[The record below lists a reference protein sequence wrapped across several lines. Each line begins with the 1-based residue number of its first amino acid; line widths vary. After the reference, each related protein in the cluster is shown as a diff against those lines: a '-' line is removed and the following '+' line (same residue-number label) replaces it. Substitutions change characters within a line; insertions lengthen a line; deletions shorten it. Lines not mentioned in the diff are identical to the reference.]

1 MAAFQ
6 DDDIGVVFPTR
17 FGTPSGSAN
26 ERVMLEEVDG
36 AGGIRT
42 RLRAHVDGSVT
53 MLRTHDGMPRFVR
66 DGMTSLLSN
75 RRGFIAQ
82 KQTENF
88 GTRFDP
94 YELEVLTSRY
104 QPTYVRY
111 AVQPFDSQ
119 YNVDSDDTTHWHD
132 VVSFNGN
139 QVLVNAIGKLP
150 PFANLPDVPTGAI
163 PHLLKTGEDGNQYG
177 RSDERRVFAVG
188 RETVKSWGG
197 ENGSFEV
204 LFPITPRAEDK
215 AMVLGPAINHAANT
229 AVLGQL
235 YFTGMS
241 ATDVSGGWYFTQRQ
255 VSMMLAAPYLI
266 GVHGTADVEMPRA
279 PMEAAGAS
287 TGTGDF
293 DETFPATQV
302 MLTASAYLA
311 QDNEY
316 TDTSL
321 GATVVKWIWNGT
333 WSHTIDGYQH
343 ANYSRYTYSGTESA
357 TVTQSGKSVVYSAS
371 NSKIWD
377 ARSEYPV
384 YSEQT
389 FPVDGANHVDSI
401 TSAMMD
407 VSLDY
412 GSLIWGVNGTIGQ
425 STRGQFS
432 RYIAGGEPSPR
443 VVAERNYQV
452 QDGEFSV
459 VVGSTRLMYVK
470 FEKNYSYGQKA
481 DLAPNEDYYD
491 IYIGEE
497 SYAGPSGMG
506 QSGRVELNYRVYA
519 PSDQIGVRDFYKQ
532 NPTPPPN
539 QLPEV
544 VAEIEQ
550 FRTDLRD
557 EFIGQTYYDC
567 ETASGIF
574 SRPFGPSS
582 FHHATLNPSVTTTI
596 SSLTV
601 ETTDFLLFDETNGV
615 YVRVKGHLSG
625 SGTSL
630 NLSVLLEVETRHHTN
645 SITLISRSYTVS
657 TLLPEVDLDDDGL
670 FRGVPSPQIRAMFA
684 PLHQE
689 QGSFRGAHYVTAA
702 EESAGALPFH
712 GFNLVLRLMM
722 YDSFGT
728 INRDNDAQSEINF
741 VPGNLL
747 EMLYAFV
754 FSQEYGVGNIYTDE
768 MSGERYPV
776 LFLDRFG
783 DLSATLFNVPVRVH
797 IRDGAVHDWLDA
809 LGHPYIDDTT
819 TELYRT

>member
-1 MAAFQ
+1 MTLPTFDGEKDKTLGRGMLAAVEGP
-6 DDDIGVVFPTR
+6 D
-17 FGTPSGSAN
+17 
-26 ERVMLEEVDG
+26 
-36 AGGIRT
+36 GIRT
-42 RLRAHVDGSVT
+42 RISSNAFGSKT
-53 MLRTHDGMPRFVR
+53 MLRTRNGMPEFTTVR
-66 DGMTSLLSN
+66 AQEGSDTS
-75 RRGFIAQ
+75 RRGFVAYVR
-82 KQTENF
+82 
-88 GTRFDP
+88 GSRYGALFDP
-94 YELEVLTSRY
+94 YTLEVLDPKYRLVGALYSVQDFATGWNVS
-104 QPTYVRY
+104 PT
-111 AVQPFDSQ
+111 
-119 YNVDSDDTTHWHD
+119 DTTHWCD
-132 VVSFNGN
+132 TIVFDGEVVK
-139 QVLVNAIGKLP
+139 VNAKAMPLINSPSGGASGTI
-150 PFANLPDVPTGAI
+150 PFLRKASATEPY
-163 PHLLKTGEDGNQYG
+163 GNRVLNATQK
-177 RSDERRVFAVG
+177 RVFAVG
-188 RETVKSWGG
+188 RETVQAWGG
-197 ENGSFEV
+197 SGAVQTLTPNA
-204 LFPITPRAEDK
+204 PRAEYK
-215 AMVLGPAINHAANT
+215 AVVLGPTISQSTNT

-235 YFTGMS
+235 YFTGLS

-293 DETFPATQV
+293 DETFPATPV

-432 RYIAGGEPSPR
+432 RYIAGGEPYPR

-684 PLHQE
+684 PLHQD

-712 GFNLVLRLMM
+712 GFNFVLRLSM

-728 INRDNDAQSEINF
+728 INRDNDAQSEINL

-783 DLSATLFNVPVRVH
+783 DLSATLFNVSRRVQ
-797 IRDGAVHDWLDA
+797 IRDGVVSNWVSN
-809 LGHPYIDDTT
+809 LGTAYENSPT